1 MTDAAAGVQIAD
13 AAVRW
18 VDVPRFSRNQRQ
30 AMTFGGWMGWVRYAV
45 EPTPWLP
52 LLRAGE
58 LLHVGKHTTFGFG
71 AIELS

>member
-1 MTDAAAGVQIAD
+1 
-13 AAVRW
+13 
-18 VDVPRFSRNQRQ
+18 
-30 AMTFGGWMGWVRYAV
+30 MTFGGGMGRVRYAV

>member
-1 MTDAAAGVQIAD
+1 MTDAAAGVKIED

-18 VDVPRFSRNQRQ
+18 VEVPRFSRNQRQ
-30 AMTFGGWMGWVRYAV
+30 AITFGGWMGWVRYAA
-45 EPTPWLP
+45 EPAPWLP

-71 AIELS
+71 ATELS